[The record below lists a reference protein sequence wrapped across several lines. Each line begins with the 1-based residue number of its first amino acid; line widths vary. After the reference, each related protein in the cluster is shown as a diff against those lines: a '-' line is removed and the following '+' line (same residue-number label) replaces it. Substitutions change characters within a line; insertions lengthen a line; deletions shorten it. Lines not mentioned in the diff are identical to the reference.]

1 MKAKKSCTFTA
12 LNIYSVFAL
21 LLIGVT
27 IIFSSCGKGS
37 DPVPVTPPVV
47 VTPPPS
53 DNGNGTGTGSTNKG
67 YVFENIFSLGYGVY
81 LDNDNDKVTQLL
93 FQFTDRTNKKYSTKT
108 GNIKIIP
115 KNIVVADNPYSFPD
129 PYSEFIQLK
138 NILPREY
145 KPEDVDSTKA
155 VFKVIDPKNK
165 DKEGRQI
172 IELIYLWNLGVIG
185 NDGMNVNGGKKLNGQ
200 PIPVDVIVKKV
211 TTSTYTLL

>member
-1 MKAKKSCTFTA
+1 MKTLSTITA
-12 LNIYSVFAL
+12 AL
-21 LLIGVT
+21 L
-27 IIFSSCGKGS
+27 IFVMISCGKGS

-53 DNGNGTGTGSTNKG
+53 DNGNGTGTGTGSANKG
-67 YVFENIFSLGYGVY
+67 YVFENSFSLGYGVY
-81 LDNDNDKVTQLL
+81 LDNDNDKVIQLL
-93 FQFTDRTNKKYSTKT
+93 FQFTDRRDKKYSIKT

-165 DKEGRQI
+165 DKDGRQI

-185 NDGMNVNGGKKLNGQ
+185 NDGINVNGGKKLNGQ
-200 PIPVDVIVKKV
+200 PIPVDVILKKV
-211 TTSTYTLL
+211 TASIYTLL